1 MFRSKKGAFILALE
15 EQIKLILLVII
26 VLLVFLPLGKALYD
40 FYLPGVDKELKN
52 SIIALTSE
60 AQDLK
65 KDIQERGIE
74 NPSIIVPTY
83 LEKDT
88 IITAYTKDD
97 ANSEKK
103 CKKNACFCIYQTKDE
118 KTLSFCQPIKG
129 ITLEETREIA
139 EGKANKLINIE
150 LNAEEKDNK
159 ILLYI
164 T

>member
-40 FYLPGVDKELKN
+40 FYFPGVDKELKN

-88 IITAYTKDD
+88 IITA
-97 ANSEKK
+97 N
-103 CKKNACFCIYQTKDE
+103 
-118 KTLSFCQPIKG
+118 
-129 ITLEETREIA
+129 
-139 EGKANKLINIE
+139 
-150 LNAEEKDNK
+150 
-159 ILLYI
+159 
-164 T
+164 